1 MSNKKNLINYPISQT
16 NLIGYE
22 NYFLLFKDLF
32 NKNLLPNKILLSG
45 ISGIGKATFSY
56 HLINYF
62 LSKNEDYS
70 YDYNKLLINP
80 LNRSFNLINNSVHP
94 NFYLI
99 DLMENKSSIDIK
111 QVREMIRYANN
122 TSFDQNIK
130 IVLIDNVEYLNL
142 NSVNSLLKIIEE
154 PNENTFFILIYDS
167 SKYLINTLRSR
178 CIEFKI
184 HFSNKEK
191 DKIAKKLL
199 EINSININISKI
211 QNYYN
216 SPGFILNIS
225 KFLSDHKISLDM
237 ISFDELV
244 FNLLF
249 TKLKTINDSNFKI
262 FNYLL
267 ETAFYNKFKNKKNKK
282 HIYNI
287 YSNINDKINL
297 TKKYNLDLN
306 NLIYEIKQSYL
317 NA

>member
-1 MSNKKNLINYPISQT
+1 M
-16 NLIGYE
+16 
-22 NYFLLFKDLF
+22 
-32 NKNLLPNKILLSG
+32 
-45 ISGIGKATFSY
+45 
-56 HLINYF
+56 
-62 LSKNEDYS
+62 
-70 YDYNKLLINP
+70 
-80 LNRSFNLINNSVHP
+80 
-94 NFYLI
+94 
-99 DLMENKSSIDIK
+99 
-111 QVREMIRYANN
+111 
-122 TSFDQNIK
+122 
-130 IVLIDNVEYLNL
+130 
-142 NSVNSLLKIIEE
+142 
-154 PNENTFFILIYDS
+154 
-167 SKYLINTLRSR
+167 RSR